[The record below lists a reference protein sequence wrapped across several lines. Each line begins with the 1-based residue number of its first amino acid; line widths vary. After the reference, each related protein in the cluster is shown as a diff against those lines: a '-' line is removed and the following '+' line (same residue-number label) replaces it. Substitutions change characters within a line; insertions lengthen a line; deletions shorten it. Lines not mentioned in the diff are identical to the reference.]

1 MKPLRVLEMIDQPF
15 LGGGQKVVLS
25 LAKGLDRERFAVSV
39 CSRGGGPL
47 VEAVRTLGLPFL
59 PASFG
64 KRPSRRLVEDLRRLL
79 AENEI
84 GLLHT
89 HGGVAGL
96 FGRWAAKRAG
106 TPAVVHT
113 LHGIHYLHYRNPVLR
128 RLFIG
133 LERRSSRLSDAVI
146 CVSEADRD
154 RAVRLRLAE
163 EGRLRLIRNGVEPP
177 PLASP
182 ARERALW
189 ELRARVKLDPPVVGT
204 VARLHRQKGVGYLL
218 KAAEK
223 LAQARPGAKVVV
235 VGGGPL
241 ESKFRKALGRGGLGR
256 TVILLG
262 ERADAADVMELFDVF
277 VLPSLWEGLP
287 LVLAEAAA
295 RGKPVV
301 AADIDGVREVVRDG
315 ETGLLVPPKDP
326 AALAA
331 AVERLLGDPALA
343 RRLAARARAEIP
355 PRFTMDRMVA
365 EHAALY
371 LDLSGRL
378 AL

>member
-1 MKPLRVLEMIDQPF
+1 MKPLRVLEMIDKPF

-39 CSRGGGPL
+39 CSRDEGPL
-47 VEAVRTLGLPFL
+47 AEAVRELGLPFL
-59 PASFG
+59 PAPFS

-79 AENEI
+79 IENDV

-96 FGRWAAKRAG
+96 YGRWAARRAG

-113 LHGIHYLHYRNPVLR
+113 LHGIHYLHYRNPLLR
-128 RLFIG
+128 RFYIG
-133 LERRSSRLSDAVI
+133 LERRCSRYTDAVI
-146 CVSEADRD
+146 CVSEADRN
-154 RAVRLRLAE
+154 RAVKLRLSE
-163 EGRLRLIRNGVEPP
+163 EGRLKLIRNGVEPP
-177 PLASP
+177 PEASP
-182 ARERALW
+182 ERERALS

-204 VARLHRQKGVGYLL
+204 VARLHRQKGVAYLL
-218 KAAEK
+218 KAAERLVK
-223 LAQARPGAKVVV
+223 SRPGVKVVV

-241 ESKFRKALGRGGLGR
+241 ERKFRRALERGGLGR
-256 TVILLG
+256 TVVLLG
-262 ERADAADVMELFDVF
+262 ERADAADLMELFDVF

-301 AADIDGVREVVRDG
+301 AADIDGVREVIRNG

-326 AALAA
+326 EALAA
-331 AVERLLGDPALA
+331 AVDRLLGDPALA
-343 RRLAARARAEIP
+343 GGLAARAQAEIP
-355 PRFTMDRMVA
+355 PRFTLDRMA
-365 EHAALY
+365 AGHAALY
-371 LDLSGRL
+371 LKLTR
-378 AL
+378 

>member
-1 MKPLRVLEMIDQPF
+1 MKPLRVLEMIDKPF

-39 CSRGGGPL
+39 CSRGEGPL
-47 VEAVRTLGLPFL
+47 AEAVRELGLPFL
-59 PASFG
+59 PAPFS

-79 AENEI
+79 IENDV

-96 FGRWAAKRAG
+96 YGRWAARRAG

-113 LHGIHYLHYRNPVLR
+113 LHGIHYLHYRNPLLR
-128 RLFIG
+128 RFYIG
-133 LERRSSRLSDAVI
+133 LERRCSRYTDAVI
-146 CVSEADRD
+146 CVSEADRN
-154 RAVRLRLAE
+154 RAVKLRLSE
-163 EGRLRLIRNGVEPP
+163 EGRLKLIRNGVEPP
-177 PLASP
+177 PEASP
-182 ARERALW
+182 ERERALS

-204 VARLHRQKGVGYLL
+204 VARLHRQKGVAYLL
-218 KAAEK
+218 KAAERLVK
-223 LAQARPGAKVVV
+223 SRPGVKVVV

-241 ESKFRKALGRGGLGR
+241 ERKFRRALERGGLGR
-256 TVILLG
+256 TVVLLG
-262 ERADAADVMELFDVF
+262 ERADAADLMELFDVF

-301 AADIDGVREVVRDG
+301 AADIDGVREVIRNG

-326 AALAA
+326 EALAA
-331 AVERLLGDPALA
+331 AVDRLLGDPALA
-343 RRLAARARAEIP
+343 GGLAARAQAEIP
-355 PRFTMDRMVA
+355 PRFTLDRMA
-365 EHAALY
+365 AGHAALY
-371 LDLSGRL
+371 LKLTR
-378 AL
+378 